1 MSKDSLVIDQHCFLC
16 GKENPFGLKLD
27 IQRLE
32 NPVRATA
39 SFTLEKNYQGYG
51 GVIHGGILA
60 SILDELMIYAL
71 YFSEIPTMTAKME
84 VKFKKKVS
92 VGEPLT
98 GFARIKKDRGKM
110 VEAEAEIVN
119 AAGDQ
124 VTSATGL
131 FLKVENVKRL

>member
-1 MSKDSLVIDQHCFLC
+1 MNDALVIDKHCFIC

-32 NPVRATA
+32 NPIRSTA
-39 SFTLEKNYQGYG
+39 SFTLEKPYQGYG

-71 YFSEIPTMTAKME
+71 YFWEIPTVTAKME

-98 GFARIKKDRGKM
+98 GFAWMKKDRGKM
-110 VEAEAEIVN
+110 IEAEAEIVN
-119 AAGDQ
+119 SNGEQ
-124 VTSATGL
+124 VSLGIGL
-131 FLKVENVKRL
+131 FVKVDAVTRL